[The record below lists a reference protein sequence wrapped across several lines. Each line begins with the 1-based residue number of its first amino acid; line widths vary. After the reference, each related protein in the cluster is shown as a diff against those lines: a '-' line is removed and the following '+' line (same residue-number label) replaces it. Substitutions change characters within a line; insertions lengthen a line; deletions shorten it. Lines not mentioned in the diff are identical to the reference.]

1 MTERQSIVPPGME
14 AIYQASHFSP
24 AVKVGNLVVVSGQVG
39 RDLARNE
46 IVDGAA
52 AQIEQAF
59 ANLAKVL
66 DAAGAR
72 FADVVEIVTYHV
84 GIHEQ
89 LAEFRAIKD
98 RYFPSDYPAWTAIGV
113 ASLAH
118 PKMLFEIKCTAILP

>member
-1 MTERQSIVPPGME
+1 MTERHSIVPQGME
-14 AIYQASHFSP
+14 AIYQTSHFSP
-24 AVKVGNLVVVSGQVG
+24 AVKVGNLVFVSGQVG
-39 RDLARNE
+39 RDVARNE

-59 ANLAKVL
+59 ANLRQVL
-66 DAAGAR
+66 AAAGAS

-84 GIHEQ
+84 AIDQQ

-98 RYFPSDYPAWTAIGV
+98 RYFPSNYPAWTAIGV

-118 PKMLFEIKCTAILP
+118 PKMVFEIKCTAVLA